1 MHVFTLNERRRLMR
15 TECCI
20 VSSQIATARI
30 NLRNNHDVL
39 ASRDLTS

>member
-1 MHVFTLNERRRLMR
+1 MQALTLNERRRLTR
-15 TECCI
+15 TELCSD
-20 VSSQIATARI
+20 SSQIATARI